1 MSSLSASSPPPLL
14 LLVALLLV
22 LLLSIATPTPT
33 HAFQKVQIDFASLT
47 RRVTA
52 RRILRPSTRI
62 SSTEGNHVLFKN
74 NSFGPT
80 DTRRNYICKA
90 SGMVVSACS
99 SPGIAHAA
107 VQNKKED
114 DIQKKLNQD
123 ILYLPPPYLSSE
135 LKNGV
140 ANLFYPSYLAGEW
153 EVTQTL
159 TDMNVSQVLFAYCL
173 HVKLLVCIVYI

>member
-1 MSSLSASSPPPLL
+1 MSSLSASSPLL
-14 LLVALLLV
+14 LLVALLFV
-22 LLLSIATPTPT
+22 LLLSIATTPT
-33 HAFQKVQIDFASLT
+33 HAFIDGAFQKVQKDFASLT

-52 RRILRPSTRI
+52 RRILRPSIRI
-62 SSTEGNHVLFKN
+62 SSAEGNHILS
-74 NSFGPT
+74 NSNFSGPT

-90 SGMVVSACS
+90 SGMVVSAWS

-107 VQNKKED
+107 IQNKKED
-114 DIQKKLNQD
+114 DMQNKLNQE
-123 ILYLPPPYLSSE
+123 ILYLPPPYSSSE

-159 TDMNVSQVLFAYCL
+159 TDMNVSQVLFAYC
-173 HVKLLVCIVYI
+173 

>member
-1 MSSLSASSPPPLL
+1 MSSLSASSPLL

-22 LLLSIATPTPT
+22 LLLSIADG
-33 HAFQKVQIDFASLT
+33 AFQKVQKDFASLT

-52 RRILRPSTRI
+52 RRILRRSTRI
-62 SSTEGNHVLFKN
+62 SSTEGNHIFSN
-74 NSFGPT
+74 NNFSGPT

-90 SGMVVSACS
+90 SGMVVSAWS

-107 VQNKKED
+107 IQNKKED
-114 DIQKKLNQD
+114 DILNKLNQE
-123 ILYLPPPYLSSE
+123 ILYLPPPYSSSE

-140 ANLFYPSYLAGEW
+140 ANLFHPSYLAGEW

-173 HVKLLVCIVYI
+173 HVYLLI